1 MSNENFF
8 VSYLKKNHLKYFCFS
23 FLFLLTLCFSSALTH
38 LSILKSN
45 VSIDIVR
52 IDSGLE
58 LGYSRESSLFY

>member
-8 VSYLKKNHLKYFCFS
+8 VGYLKKKSFKKYFCFY
-23 FLFLLTLCFSSALTH
+23 FIFLLTLCFSSALTH
-38 LSILKSN
+38 SSILKSN

-58 LGYSRESSLFY
+58 LWYY

>member
-8 VSYLKKNHLKYFCFS
+8 VSYFKKKNHLKYFA

-58 LGYSRESSLFY
+58 LWYS